1 MLVVDVCGVG
11 FVVPDVGACVC
22 GVECVVQFC
31 DVVGG
36 FVGFVGLGDL
46 VELVRGDHVVSVL
59 VIVLIGGAKK

>member
-11 FVVPDVGACVC
+11 FVVLDVGVCAC
-22 GVECVVQFC
+22 GAECVVQFC

-46 VELVRGDHVVSVL
+46 VEFVRGDHVVSVL
-59 VIVLIGGAKK
+59 VTAFIGGAKK